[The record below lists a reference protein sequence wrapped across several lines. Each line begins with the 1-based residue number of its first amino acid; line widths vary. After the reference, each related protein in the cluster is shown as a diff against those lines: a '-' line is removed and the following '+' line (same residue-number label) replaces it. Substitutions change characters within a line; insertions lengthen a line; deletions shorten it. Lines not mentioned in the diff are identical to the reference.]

1 MKTKKG
7 IIIIGI
13 LVVMLCIVL
22 CSKQCGNSQA
32 EQAESVMTETG
43 TAEAVPVITEA
54 SLAAAEDRTES
65 AGSSQNSTADKTDKT
80 DKTNEAEKMN
90 EAEPESMNHIS
101 IVDTVGTQEDGSK
114 DNGTEELNVEGN
126 VERSGENIFSSNVE
140 SLSDND
146 IQPTETSAE
155 EAGTIP
161 AVPDE
166 TIGEVEQESSSSASE
181 NDTQPTEPSAEEA
194 GTIPAVPDETIGEGE
209 QGSVPS
215 AFELA
220 QNDSMIDYEY
230 YLNGM
235 TPEEKQE
242 LFDSAPSPRE
252 FLSWVNKL
260 RDEYNAARKGKIT
273 DAEAGISFD

>member
-32 EQAESVMTETG
+32 EQVKSVMTETG
-43 TAEAVPVITEA
+43 AAEAVPVITEA

-80 DKTNEAEKMN
+80 DKTNEAE
-90 EAEPESMNHIS
+90 PESMDHIS
-101 IVDTVGTQEDGSK
+101 SVDTVGTQEDGSK
-114 DNGTEELNVEGN
+114 DNGTEELKGEGN
-126 VERSGENIFSSNVE
+126 VERSGENIFSSNVG

-146 IQPTETSAE
+146 IQPTEMSAE
-155 EAGTIP
+155 GS
-161 AVPDE
+161 E
-166 TIGEVEQESSSSASE
+166 T
-181 NDTQPTEPSAEEA
+181 T
-194 GTIPAVPDETIGEGE
+194 PAVPDETIGEGE
-209 QGSVPS
+209 QNSLPS

-230 YLNGM
+230 YLNVM

-242 LFDSAPSPRE
+242 LFDSAPSPQE

-273 DAEAGISFD
+273 DAEAGISFE

>member
-1 MKTKKG
+1 MKTKKV
-7 IIIIGI
+7 ILIIGI
-13 LVVMLCIVL
+13 LAVITGIVL
-22 CSKQCGNSQA
+22 CFKRCGDPQA
-32 EQAESVMTETG
+32 EQEKSVMTETG
-43 TAEAVPVITEA
+43 AAEAGPVITEA

-80 DKTNEAEKMN
+80 DKTNEDEKMN
-90 EAEPESMNHIS
+90 EAEPESMDHIS
-101 IVDTVGTQEDGSK
+101 SVDTVETQEDGSE
-114 DNGTEELNVEGN
+114 DDGTEELKVAGN
-126 VERSGENIFSSNVE
+126 VERSGENIFSSNAE

-146 IQPTETSAE
+146 THPTETSAE
-155 EAGTIP
+155 GSGTMP

-166 TIGEVEQESSSSASE
+166 TIGEVEQESSPSASE
-181 NDTQPTEPSAEEA
+181 NDTQPTETSAEEA
-194 GTIPAVPDETIGEGE
+194 GTTPAVPDETIGEGE

-230 YLNGM
+230 YLNVM

-242 LFDSAPSPRE
+242 LFDSAPSPQE

>member
-1 MKTKKG
+1 MKTKKV
-7 IIIIGI
+7 ILIIGI
-13 LVVMLCIVL
+13 LAVITGIVL
-22 CSKQCGNSQA
+22 CFKRCGDPQT
-32 EQAESVMTETG
+32 EQEKSVMTETG
-43 TAEAVPVITEA
+43 AAEAVPVITEA

-80 DKTNEAEKMN
+80 N
-90 EAEPESMNHIS
+90 EAEPESMDHIS
-101 IVDTVGTQEDGSK
+101 SVDTVGTQEDGSK
-114 DNGTEELNVEGN
+114 DNGTEELKVAGN
-126 VERSGENIFSSNVE
+126 VERSGENIFSSNVG

-155 EAGTIP
+155 GSGT
-161 AVPDE
+161 
-166 TIGEVEQESSSSASE
+166 T
-181 NDTQPTEPSAEEA
+181 
-194 GTIPAVPDETIGEGE
+194 PAVPDETIGEGE

-242 LFDSAPSPRE
+242 LFDSAPSPQE
-252 FLSWVNKL
+252 FLNWVNKL

-273 DAEAGISFD
+273 DAEAGISFE

>member
-1 MKTKKG
+1 MKTKKV
-7 IIIIGI
+7 ILIIGI
-13 LVVMLCIVL
+13 LAVITGIVL
-22 CSKQCGNSQA
+22 CFKRCGDPQA
-32 EQAESVMTETG
+32 EQEKSVMTETG
-43 TAEAVPVITEA
+43 AAEAVPVITEA

-80 DKTNEAEKMN
+80 N
-90 EAEPESMNHIS
+90 EAEPESMDHIS
-101 IVDTVGTQEDGSK
+101 SVDTVGTQEDGSK
-114 DNGTEELNVEGN
+114 DNGTEELKVAGN
-126 VERSGENIFSSNVE
+126 VERSGENIFSSNVG

-155 EAGTIP
+155 GSGTIP

-166 TIGEVEQESSSSASE
+166 TIGEVEQESSPSASE
-181 NDTQPTEPSAEEA
+181 NDTQPTETSAEGS
-194 GTIPAVPDETIGEGE
+194 GTTPAVPDETIGEGE

-242 LFDSAPSPRE
+242 LFDSAPSPQE
-252 FLSWVNKL
+252 FLNWVNKL

-273 DAEAGISFD
+273 DAEAGISFE

>member
-1 MKTKKG
+1 MKTKKV
-7 IIIIGI
+7 ILIIGI
-13 LVVMLCIVL
+13 LAVIAGIVL
-22 CSKQCGNSQA
+22 CFKRCGDPQT
-32 EQAESVMTETG
+32 EQEKSVMTETG

-54 SLAAAEDRTES
+54 SLAAAEERTES

-80 DKTNEAEKMN
+80 DKTNEAE
-90 EAEPESMNHIS
+90 PESMDHIS
-101 IVDTVGTQEDGSK
+101 SVDTVGTQEDGSK

-181 NDTQPTEPSAEEA
+181 NDTQPTETSAEGSE
-194 GTIPAVPDETIGEGE
+194 TTPAVPDETIGEGE

-242 LFDSAPSPRE
+242 LFDSAPSPQE

-273 DAEAGISFD
+273 DAEAGISFE

>member
-1 MKTKKG
+1 MKTKKV
-7 IIIIGI
+7 ILIVGI
-13 LVVMLCIVL
+13 LAVIAGIVL
-22 CSKQCGNSQA
+22 CFKRCGDPQT
-32 EQAESVMTETG
+32 EQEKSVMTETG
-43 TAEAVPVITEA
+43 AAEAGPVITEA

-65 AGSSQNSTADKTDKT
+65 AGSSQNSTADKADKT
-80 DKTNEAEKMN
+80 DKTNEAE
-90 EAEPESMNHIS
+90 PESMDHIS
-101 IVDTVGTQEDGSK
+101 IVDTVGTQEDGSV
-114 DNGTEELNVEGN
+114 DNGTEELKVAGN

-146 IQPTETSAE
+146 THPTETSAEGSGTMPAVPDETIGEGEQESSPSASENDTQPTETSAE

-161 AVPDE
+161 AV
-166 TIGEVEQESSSSASE
+166 S
-181 NDTQPTEPSAEEA
+181 
-194 GTIPAVPDETIGEGE
+194 DETIGEGE
-209 QGSVPS
+209 QNSLPS

-220 QNDSMIDYEY
+220 QNDSLIDYEY

-242 LFDSAPSPRE
+242 LFDSAPSPQE

>member
-1 MKTKKG
+1 MKTKKV
-7 IIIIGI
+7 ILIIGI
-13 LVVMLCIVL
+13 LAVIAGIVL
-22 CSKQCGNSQA
+22 CFKRCGDPQT
-32 EQAESVMTETG
+32 EQEKSVMTETG
-43 TAEAVPVITEA
+43 AAEAGPVITEA

-80 DKTNEAEKMN
+80 NETDKMKK
-90 EAEPESMNHIS
+90 AEPENLDHIS
-101 IVDTVGTQEDGSK
+101 IVDTVETQEDGSV
-114 DNGTEELNVEGN
+114 DNGTEELKVAGN

-181 NDTQPTEPSAEEA
+181 DDTQPTETSAEEA

-242 LFDSAPSPRE
+242 LFDSAPSPQE
-252 FLSWVNKL
+252 FLNWVNKL

>member
-1 MKTKKG
+1 MKTKKV
-7 IIIIGI
+7 ILIIGI
-13 LVVMLCIVL
+13 LAVITGIVL
-22 CSKQCGNSQA
+22 CFKRCGDPQT
-32 EQAESVMTETG
+32 EQEKSVMTETG
-43 TAEAVPVITEA
+43 AAEAGPVITEA

-80 DKTNEAEKMN
+80 DKTNEAE
-90 EAEPESMNHIS
+90 PESMDHIS
-101 IVDTVGTQEDGSK
+101 IVDTVETQEDGSV
-114 DNGTEELNVEGN
+114 DNGTEELKVAGN

-155 EAGTIP
+155 GSETIP
-161 AVPDE
+161 EVPDE
-166 TIGEVEQESSSSASE
+166 TKDRGEQESLPSASE
-181 NDTQPTEPSAEEA
+181 NDTQPTEPSAEGSE
-194 GTIPAVPDETIGEGE
+194 TTPAVPDETIGEGE

-230 YLNGM
+230 YLNVM

-242 LFDSAPSPRE
+242 LFDSAPSPQE
-252 FLSWVNKL
+252 FLNWVNKL

-273 DAEAGISFD
+273 DAEDGISFE